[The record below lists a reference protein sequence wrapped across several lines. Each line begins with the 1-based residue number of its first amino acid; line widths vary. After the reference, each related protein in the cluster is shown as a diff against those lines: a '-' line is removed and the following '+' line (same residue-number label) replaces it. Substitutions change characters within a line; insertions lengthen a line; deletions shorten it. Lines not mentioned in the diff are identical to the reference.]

1 MQRMQLELPLLID
14 DADPRTDPADLPAGV
29 RLRQVTLGGR
39 SIRYMFRRARRR
51 TIGLLIDEHGLSAA
65 APQWVPIAEVEAFM
79 REKER
84 WIVQRLAE
92 RTRDTV
98 PAFQW
103 REGAALPYLG
113 RDLALAVS
121 RSVSVPRAEAGLLHL
136 PAAAAAPARMR
147 DMTLAWIKGSA
158 LALYRERADMLAS
171 RSGVAV
177 KEVRLSSART
187 QWGSCTVGGRIR
199 INWRLMHFAP
209 QYIDYVIAHELAHLV
224 EMNHSRAFWRV
235 VGSMYPDYQAA
246 RGFLRRRGHL
256 IPVL

>member
-1 MQRMQLELPLLID
+1 MQFELPLLID
-14 DADPRTDPADLPAGV
+14 DAIAAPDAVDLPAGAK
-29 RLRQVTLGGR
+29 LRQITLDGR
-39 SIRYMFRRARRR
+39 TVRYVFRRARRR

-65 APQWVPIAEVEAFM
+65 APNWVPVAEVEAFI

-84 WIVQRLAE
+84 WILQRLAE
-92 RTRDTV
+92 RTREKV

-103 REGAALPYLG
+103 REGAVLPYLG
-113 RDLALAVS
+113 RDHTLVLA
-121 RSVSVPRAEAGLLHL
+121 RSITAPRVEAGLLQV
-136 PAAAAAPARMR
+136 PAAAAAPSRMR
-147 DMTLAWIKGSA
+147 DVTLAWLKAAALVLYRDRADA
-158 LALYRERADMLAS
+158 LAAH
-171 RSGVAV
+171 SGVTV

-187 QWGSCTVGGRIR
+187 QWGSCTAGGRVR

-235 VGSMYPDYQAA
+235 VGTMYPDYQAA